1 MSSIVWLA
9 GLKPTIEIAK
19 ITKNLAPKNKNER
32 YQIKNSKDQII
43 KKSEGLDSLIEKT
56 VWKKLK
62 LVN

>member
-1 MSSIVWLA
+1 MLNIYY
-9 GLKPTIEIAK
+9 IEQ

-43 KKSEGLDSLIEKT
+43 KKSDGLDSLIEKT